1 MNKFN
6 NFVRLLVRHLVGEL
20 HEAEVTDFHGHL
32 RRCPACRR
40 RHRQTR
46 RTIKPKEEAPCPTCE
61 GLLVPDEA
69 EMGETAVLSGSEL
82 SSGVSAP
89 A

>member
-1 MNKFN
+1 MNKCN
-6 NFVRLLVRHLVGEL
+6 SFVGLLVRHLLGEL
-20 HEAEVTDFHGHL
+20 HEAEVTEFHGHL

-40 RHRQTR
+40 RHREIRQ
-46 RTIKPKEEAPCPTCE
+46 TIKPKEEAPCPICE
-61 GLLVPDEA
+61 GLLVAVEA

-82 SSGVSAP
+82 YSGVSAS